1 MAAEVDRK
9 TLYKQ
14 IWDKPMMHL
23 GTDYGVSG
31 SWLRKVC
38 INHDIPV
45 PERGYWAKKKAG
57 HKVKPIPLTKRG
69 PGVSQTI
76 TIGGDQYYHHYPKE
90 EEIIATPL
98 PPEPTFSE
106 PLDDLK
112 KLIKKLLR
120 GCSAKA
126 TLQKPH
132 RDISKLL
139 IADRERISAQ
149 EADEYTFSWDKA
161 KFETIFEKKRLKILN
176 GLFTLLEGLGMK
188 CTQRGKEGRDI
199 YIKVGTTD
207 VGLSLDS
214 PKYLDKNI
222 HTYYRKEVPDGTPL
236 HIKIGH
242 HEELKDIQSLWEGG
256 RLDSKKCLKEI
267 AFSIIIAAEIFY
279 RNHALYVHKQT
290 IKRKENAIENRRKRK
305 EEAERQEKER
315 IRELE
320 EARVNYLLGLGEDFI
335 KAGKIR
341 NLVDSIKTQFDKG
354 NLEVSANDINE
365 WSSWAFAQ
373 ADKIDP
379 VVSGKILESIK
390 HRDVPEVIEPVN

>member
-1 MAAEVDRK
+1 MATEVDRK

-76 TIGGDQYYHHYPKE
+76 TIGGGQYYHHYPKE

-106 PLDDLK
+106 PLDDFK
-112 KLIKKLLR
+112 KRIKKLLR

-199 YIKVGTTD
+199 YIRVGTTD

-214 PKYLDKNI
+214 PEYLDKNI

-242 HEELKDIQSLWEGG
+242 HKELEGIQSLWEGG

-267 AFSIIIAAEIFY
+267 AFSIIIAAEIFH
-279 RNHALYVHKQT
+279 RNHALFVHKQT
-290 IKRKENAIENRRKRK
+290 IKRKENAIENRRKRI
-305 EEAERQEKER
+305 EEAERQERER
-315 IRELE
+315 IRKLE
-320 EARVNYLLGLGEDFI
+320 EARVNHLLGLGEALA
-335 KAGKIR
+335 KAEKIR
-341 NLVDSIKTQFDKG
+341 ILIASMKAKQISG
-354 NLEVSANDINE
+354 HLEVSSEEIEDWA
-365 WSSWAFAQ
+365 SWAMEQ
-373 ADKIDP
+373 ANKLDP
-379 VVSGKILESIK
+379 IGSGKILESIRLK
-390 HRDVPEVIEPVN
+390 EAPNV